1 MVTALDSLVKYETA
15 ILVSSAFISQKDGKK
30 KGGKAL
36 APLQKTTEARN
47 EDYLNTILPPQEMI
61 ENNQLWVRYVSPTP
75 ATAAD
80 VTNLRKDL
88 EKKLESMEARDSG
101 ICPVR
106 EELYIQCFDELIRQI
121 TINCAERGYLL
132 VRVRDEVRMF
142 KGALQQLYDSSIAYG
157 MKKALIADQTKSV
170 MHDRI
175 KGLEKE
181 NKELNKTILELEDE
195 SEDIVRKFDEEREA
209 VIEEHAELKR

>member
-1 MVTALDSLVKYETA
+1 M
-15 ILVSSAFISQKDGKK
+15 
-30 KGGKAL
+30 
-36 APLQKTTEARN
+36 
-47 EDYLNTILPPQEMI
+47 
-61 ENNQLWVRYVSPTP
+61 
-75 ATAAD
+75 
-80 VTNLRKDL
+80 TNLRKDL

-121 TINCAERGYLL
+121 TIHCAAREYVL

-157 MKKALIADQTKSV
+157 MKKALIADQEKSA

-175 KGLEKE
+175 KALEKE
-181 NKELNKTILELEDE
+181 NKELTRHIEDLEDE
-195 SEDIVRKFDEEREA
+195 SEEIVRKFDESREA
-209 VIEEHAELKR
+209 VIEEHIELKR